1 MNKGITKRTEKYNH
15 LIETVPVSYR
25 NMMHMNEYLLVITP
39 NDDLAE
45 KIKKT
50 RQSFAEKFQLK
61 QGLYQRPHILLAN
74 FFSLDMVEEK
84 ITQRIKNIS
93 MGTAPFK
100 VELKDYGSFPSHTIY
115 INVATKIPITKLVK
129 ELKDM
134 QRLLKADPSH
144 DPHFISEPYIT
155 VARKLLPWQFE
166 KGWLEYSHRHF
177 TGKFIADSMLLLK
190 RRSVTKSWQIAD
202 RYQFDNLPVRSKQGI
217 LFAA

>member
-1 MNKGITKRTEKYNH
+1 MNKGMTKRTEKYNDI
-15 LIETVPVSYR
+15 LDAVPVSYR
-25 NMMHMNEYLLVITP
+25 NTLHMNEYLLVITP

-50 RQSFAEKFQLK
+50 RLSFAEKFQLK
-61 QGLYQRPHILLAN
+61 SGIYQRPHVLLAN
-74 FFSLDMVEEK
+74 FFSWDMVEEK
-84 ITQRIKNIS
+84 ITQRIKNVS

-100 VELKDYGSFPSHTIY
+100 VELKDYGSFPSHTIF
-115 INVATKIPITKLVK
+115 INVATKIPIANLVK

-144 DPHFISEPYIT
+144 DPHFISDPYIT
-155 VARKLLPWQFE
+155 IARKLLPWQYE
-166 KGWLEYSHRHF
+166 KGWLEYSHRNF

-190 RRSVTKSWQIAD
+190 RRSGTKSWQIAN
-202 RYQFDNLPVRSKQGI
+202 RYQFENLPVSSKQGI